1 MAPEQPLHE
10 HDDTHLWKRTFA
22 ELVARS
28 IDPQDETL
36 LIVSE
41 SEAEATRLETSIK
54 QNLHTALNECLCY
67 TGDQEELPH
76 DADSMDV
83 VVHLNPSRNPFKYH
97 QPLYQATEVT
107 RKGGTIIY
115 KASQRLAHS
124 EIAEVDTIY
133 SLDWQDNSDPSLAA
147 LMTVTETSSAR
158 TPDQSQ
164 ATNQNQTTTQA
175 ATATTLDSFQ

>member
-10 HDDTHLWKRTFA
+10 HDDTHLWERTFA

-28 IDPQDETL
+28 VDPQDETL
-36 LIVSE
+36 LIISE

-54 QNLHTALNECLCY
+54 QNLHTALQEVRTYAGN
-67 TGDQEELPH
+67 QEELPH

-83 VVHLNPSRNPFKYH
+83 VVHLNPTRNPFKYH
-97 QPLYQATEVT
+97 QPLYQATEAT

-133 SLDWQDNSDPSLAA
+133 SLGWEDNSDPSLVAV
-147 LMTVTETSSAR
+147 MTVTEQSAAV
-158 TPDQSQ
+158 TPGQD
-164 ATNQNQTTTQA
+164 QA
-175 ATATTLDSFQ
+175 ATQNQAANQAATTTTLDTFQ